1 MYRNKKILKAVRDF
15 DCQLCGKYG
24 RGETVPAHA
33 NWSQYGKGMGVKAH
47 DCYVAA
53 VCNDCHNLI
62 DGRRGCLSDTDKH
75 EAWRRAWIK
84 TILLLFQHGIV
95 K

>member
-1 MYRNKKILKAVRDF
+1 MFRSKKLLASVKDF

-24 RGETVPAHA
+24 QTVPAHA
-33 NWSQYGKGMGVKAH
+33 NWQEYGKGMGLKSH

-53 VCNDCHNLI
+53 VCQHCHDLI
-62 DGRRGCLSDTDKH
+62 DGRIGKLTDTEKH
-75 EAWRRAWIK
+75 DLWLKAWIR
-84 TILLLFQHGIV
+84 TVYLWFTHSVV